1 MGKIRFSNHHTQLW
15 KGHGN
20 KKIKIKRS

>member
-1 MGKIRFSNHHTQLW
+1 MGKIRFSDHHAQLW

-20 KKIKIKRS
+20 KEIKIKRS